1 MLFTVAVEKCWVVR
15 LWTAWLTYYMCN
27 PEQVFKN
34 PVPHFPLPYNGNNN
48 SNNLSWRSRE
58 LNHIKQLIFDHC
70 LPSRWIKIQSF
81 SNTVGKAVGKQ
92 GVSSS
97 PYGGQSGNPTFEN
110 LSHWYSCTGVKRQV
124 HQVFL
129 FHTGNQLSIKS
140 DGYTKNGKFM
150 TWNTM
155 QQFWFLK

>member
-1 MLFTVAVEKCWVVR
+1 MLSGQA
-15 LWTAWLTYYMCN
+15 LDPAWLTYYMCN
-27 PEQVFKN
+27 PELVFKN
-34 PVPHFPLPYNGNNN
+34 PVPHFPLPYYGNNN

-58 LNHIKQLIFDHC
+58 LNHIKQLIFYQQYIYC

-110 LSHWYSCTGVKRQV
+110 LSHWYSCTGIPGFFISYWKPTV
-124 HQVFL
+124 HQKWWLHKEWQIHDVEHYAAVL
-129 FHTGNQLSIKS
+129 VS
-140 DGYTKNGKFM
+140 
-150 TWNTM
+150 
-155 QQFWFLK
+155 